1 MRVPTMNLRQLNLLH
16 DDDPAAIRALA
27 GECGLDPVLAIGVAK
42 LLLAND
48 GNLASLSPQQRQCFE
63 QVLRPLIEN
72 RG

>member
-1 MRVPTMNLRQLNLLH
+1 MNLRQLNLLH

-27 GECGLDPVLAIGVAK
+27 DACGLDPVLAIGVAK

-48 GNLASLSPQQRQCFE
+48 GNLASLSPKQRQCFE
-63 QVLRPLIEN
+63 QVLQPLIEN

>member
-1 MRVPTMNLRQLNLLH
+1 MNLRQLNLLH

-27 GECGLDPVLAIGVAK
+27 DECGLDPVLAFGVAK

-48 GNLASLSPQQRQCFE
+48 GNLASLSPRQRQCFE
-63 QVLRPLIEN
+63 QVLRPLIES

>member
-1 MRVPTMNLRQLNLLH
+1 MNLRQLNLLH

-27 GECGLDPVLAIGVAK
+27 DECGLDPVLAIGVAK

-48 GNLASLSPQQRQCFE
+48 GNLASLSPRQRQCFE
-63 QVLRPLIEN
+63 QVLRPLIES